1 MSVGFL
7 HYVKALAC
15 PVVFTASA
23 VSCAASAATPPPD
36 AGVLIY
42 SRPVFKAAEV
52 RGEPA
57 TPNQVELTAAIPWQ
71 GSLQPMTALTDDE
84 ALWAVLRGPLQQWA
98 EAPPASTAFPQ
109 PEALAEFT
117 SVYAD
122 HIAREEGRAY
132 PLARTL
138 LDTATLSQMGAE
150 MSARRHRP
158 ATGTP

>member
-15 PVVFTASA
+15 PFVFTASA

-57 TPNQVELTAAIPWQ
+57 TPNQVELTSAIPWQ

-84 ALWAVLRGPLQQWA
+84 AAAIG
-98 EAPPASTAFPQ
+98 ASVGGQTAGLVG
-109 PEALAEFT
+109 EALLAALGDAGVT
-117 SVYAD
+117 GSAGQVLHGQGAD
-122 HIAREEGRAY
+122 QMRGGLSAMHGALGMAGAVIGRAV
-132 PLARTL
+132 
-138 LDTATLSQMGAE
+138 GA
-150 MSARRHRP
+150 AVGQGRN
-158 ATGTP
+158 